1 MFRTI
6 LVLGRASNLPTVW
19 ANIVAAWFLA
29 SGDWD
34 VRILWAGLAG
44 SLLYIG
50 GMTLNDA
57 FDAKWDK
64 EHGKDRPITQGKI
77 SANLVWVLGIL
88 QLLGGTAVFVLM
100 ANAEPQW
107 VAALLGAILL
117 YNWLHKRFVG
127 AMWIMGLC
135 RALLFLSA
143 ASCVISVTSLDQIVI
158 FWAIALMAYTAGITY
173 AAQGEDTH
181 QTVRLLAAI
190 LLWFPLLL
198 GILTLFE
205 PGPNGGIVLCD
216 KDTIVLRIGVVVLYF
231 GWLLLSYQKL
241 PKVGAFVTSV
251 IAGMVLLDAMA
262 VSAIDLQAAA
272 VCAAGLP
279 LTRLFQRFIPAT

>member
-6 LVLGRASNLPTVW
+6 LVLGRVSNLPTVW
-19 ANIVAAWFLA
+19 ANTVAAWFLA
-29 SGDWD
+29 GGDWD
-34 VRILWAGLAG
+34 ERMLWAALAG

-57 FDAKWDK
+57 FDGKWDK
-64 EHGKDRPITQGKI
+64 EHGKDRPIAQGKI
-77 SANLVWVLGIL
+77 SANLVWVLGFL
-88 QLLGGTAVFVLM
+88 QLLSGTAIFVLL
-100 ANAEPQW
+100 AGAEPQW

-143 ASCVISVTSLDQIVI
+143 ASCVIDVTSLDQIAF

-181 QTVRLLAAI
+181 QTVRLLAAV
-190 LLWFPLLL
+190 LLWFPILL
-198 GILTLFE
+198 GLLTLVTLGE
-205 PGPNGGIVLCD
+205 
-216 KDTIVLRIGVVVLYF
+216 KDTLVLRIGVVVLYF

-272 VCAAGLP
+272 VCAACLP